1 LETLKKVC
9 FADGTKKMN
18 RDLVKKVAV
27 VSAVVKA
34 VVFHVVVAVVVYFTF
49 NTSSFQDHWGSSL
62 VYR

>member
-1 LETLKKVC
+1 
-9 FADGTKKMN
+9 MN